1 MTDPI
6 KGGQDRT
13 GGDMIQ
19 AAMLIVALF
28 AVAGVLGLMFGVA
41 DLLGL
46 SDRQQDW
53 AVVAGILGLC
63 IVLILRKGKR

>member
-6 KGGQDRT
+6 RGEQGRT
-13 GGDMIQ
+13 GDDLIQ

-28 AVAGVLGLMFGVA
+28 AVAGVIGLAMGLA
-41 DLLGL
+41 DLIGL

-63 IVLILRKGKR
+63 IWAILRKGKR

>member
-63 IVLILRKGKR
+63 IWAILRKGKR